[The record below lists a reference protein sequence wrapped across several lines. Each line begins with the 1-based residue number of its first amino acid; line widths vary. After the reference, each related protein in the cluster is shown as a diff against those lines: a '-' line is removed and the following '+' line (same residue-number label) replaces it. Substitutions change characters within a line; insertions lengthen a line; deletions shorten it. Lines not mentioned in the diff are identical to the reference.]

1 MCAAGVHRK
10 NQELRAGDFTDS
22 CQTTDQNGPFT
33 QIWVNETTRRS
44 CQAIPSTTSR
54 ICTLSPPRA
63 QNDNELPASP
73 HHITYLHTLAKL
85 ATHL

>member
-1 MCAAGVHRK
+1 MNPKMDNRQ
-10 NQELRAGDFTDS
+10 NQELAEMQD
-22 CQTTDQNGPFT
+22 
-33 QIWVNETTRRS
+33 ETADVRRWRRS